1 MQISKKKGERKKKQE
16 KHRSQQQNQIKTN
29 ETKLKRKKKKENVTQ
44 RKFVPA
50 KSSCSRDTPAAP
62 NSRRFVTAYLSQV
75 PIILKKI
82 FAFVGPPFSH

>member
-1 MQISKKKGERKKKQE
+1 MQISKKKGEKKQE
-16 KHRSQQQNQIKTN
+16 KNRSQQQNQIKTN
-29 ETKLKRKKKKENVTQ
+29 ETKLKRKKENVTQ

>member
-1 MQISKKKGERKKKQE
+1 MQISTKKRRNKKTRKKQKPTTKSNKNE
-16 KHRSQQQNQIKTN
+16 RNQ
-29 ETKLKRKKKKENVTQ
+29 TKKKKKKENVTQ

-82 FAFVGPPFSH
+82 FAFVGPPFGH

>member
-1 MQISKKKGERKKKQE
+1 MQISKKKEKEKNKKK
-16 KHRSQQQNQIKTN
+16 KRSQQQNQIKTN
-29 ETKLKRKKKKENVTQ
+29 ETKLKRKKENVTQ

-82 FAFVGPPFSH
+82 FAFVGPPFGH

>member
-1 MQISKKKGERKKKQE
+1 MQISKKKKGGKKTRKKQKPTTKSNKNE
-16 KHRSQQQNQIKTN
+16 RNQ
-29 ETKLKRKKKKENVTQ
+29 TKKKKKKENVTQ